1 MQKTFLIGDVHGCI
15 DELLDLVQRLRPE
28 RNDRLIFIGDL
39 IDRGPNS
46 AAVVRQVV
54 KWSKDLEV
62 KLVLGNHEEKFLR
75 YVKHVNLGSGQEK
88 GMTGTE
94 EFPALLSSISED
106 EFKFLEQSFYSLHL
120 PELNAFLVHGGLWR
134 TVSFPMPATYPFE
147 SSSSLVFKH
156 LPLLTK
162 VRYLSPEGKCISL
175 GQESANDF
183 FWAEKYDG
191 AYGHVYF
198 GHQTF
203 LQSSP
208 KLFDFATGIDTGCV
222 YGGWLSAVEISES
235 GVIYTSVPA
244 RKKYVSR

>member
-1 MQKTFLIGDVHGCI
+1 MQRTFLIGDVHGCI
-15 DELLDLVQRLRPE
+15 DELLDLMKQLSPN

-54 KWSKDLEV
+54 KWSKELEV

-75 YVKHVNLGSGQEK
+75 YVKHIRSGSGKEK
-88 GMTGTE
+88 EMTGTE
-94 EFPALLSSISED
+94 EFPALLAIISENEL
-106 EFKFLEQSFYSLHL
+106 EFLQQSFYSLHL
-120 PELNAFLVHGGLWR
+120 PECDVFLVHGGLWN
-134 TVSFPMPATYPFE
+134 TVSFPIPATYPFR
-147 SSSSLVFKH
+147 STSTQVIKQ

-162 VRYLSPEGKCISL
+162 VRYLSPDGKFIAL
-175 GQESANDF
+175 GEESPNDS

-198 GHQTF
+198 GHQPF

-208 KLFDFATGIDTGCV
+208 KQFSFASGIDTGCV
-222 YGGWLSAVEISES
+222 YGGWLSAVEISTA
-235 GVIYTSVPA
+235 GATYTSVPA
-244 RKKYVSR
+244 KAKYVIR

>member
-15 DELLDLVQRLRPE
+15 DELLDLVQLLSPG

-46 AAVVRQVV
+46 TAVVRQVV
-54 KWSKDLEV
+54 KWSKELDV

-75 YVKHVNLGSGQEK
+75 YVKHVNLGNGQEK

-94 EFPALLSSISED
+94 EFPALLAAISED

-120 PELNAFLVHGGLWR
+120 PEYNAFLVHGGLWC
-134 TVSFPMPATYPFE
+134 TFSFPMPATYPYR
-147 SSSSLVFKH
+147 SVSPQVVKN

-162 VRYLSPEGKCISL
+162 VRYLSPEGKYIPL
-175 GQESANDF
+175 GQESSNVY

-191 AYGHVYF
+191 AYGHVFF

-208 KLFDFATGIDTGCV
+208 KLFNFASGIDTGCV
-222 YGGWLSAVEISES
+222 YGGWLSAVELSEE

-244 RKKYVSR
+244 KKKYVTR